1 MMRRDTTVRISGAPA
16 SGESRFAQAV
26 FVALL
31 GLTFVVAAAAQS
43 YSYDAAGRLIRAVYP
58 QGGGVAYTYDVGDN
72 LTSVMP
78 LGTLP
83 APMELQVTRLSQT
96 SARIGWTAD
105 AGATGYVIER
115 RVPGEDWERVATLN
129 DAASEFV
136 DTSIEAD
143 IAYEYRIRAVN
154 GDGESAPSEA
164 ATFSGPPKP
173 SISEN
178 GIVNGASFDASRA
191 IAPGSIVSV
200 FGDNI
205 GIRVTESGIETI
217 SEAAQEVPLSTELG
231 DYSLRFGDKE
241 APLFYVGGQP
251 NGQINAQVPW
261 DVPLG
266 ESQVSVVYD
275 PQDGERQESDPV
287 AVSVAIVS
295 PALFTFEFGAG
306 RVAAQN
312 VKVSD
317 DDGVTD
323 GSIAQPEGV
332 YPGVTSQ
339 PAKLGGVVTL
349 FANGLGPTDPPAVTG
364 DNSLDKLRS
373 TTVPVRVFV
382 GQAEAQVLF
391 AGLAPQFVGLY
402 QINIVVPLGAA
413 PGDAVPI
420 VIEQGGLM
428 SRDDVTIALRP

>member
-1 MMRRDTTVRISGAPA
+1 MMRRDTIRISGAPA
-16 SGESRFAQAV
+16 HGGSRFGRAV
-26 FVALL
+26 LVAVL
-31 GLTFVVAAAAQS
+31 GMAFAVVAAAQS

-58 QGGGVAYTYDVGDN
+58 QGGGVAYTYDVMDN

-83 APMELQVTRLSQT
+83 APVELQVTRLSQG
-96 SARIGWTAD
+96 SARISWQAD
-105 AGATGYVIER
+105 PAATGYVIER
-115 RVPGEDWERVATLN
+115 RVPGDDWEHVATLN
-129 DAASEFV
+129 NAASEFV
-136 DTSIEAD
+136 DTTIEAD
-143 IAYEYRIRAVN
+143 TEYEYRVRAVS

-173 SISEN
+173 AISEN
-178 GIVNGASFDASRA
+178 GIVNGASFAANRA

-205 GIRVTESGIETI
+205 GIRVTATGIESI
-217 SEAAQEVPLSTELG
+217 SEAAQQVPLSTTLG

-241 APLFYVGGQP
+241 APLFYVGGEP

-261 DVPLG
+261 DIPLG

-275 PQDGERQESDPV
+275 PADGERQESDPV
-287 AVSVAIVS
+287 PVPVAIVS
-295 PALFTFEFGAG
+295 PALFTFEFGGG
-306 RVAAQN
+306 RVAALN
-312 VKVSD
+312 VKVND
-317 DDGVTD
+317 DDGVIN

-402 QINIVVPLGAA
+402 QINIVVPLGVA
-413 PGDAVPI
+413 PGNTVPI

>member
-1 MMRRDTTVRISGAPA
+1 
-16 SGESRFAQAV
+16 
-26 FVALL
+26 
-31 GLTFVVAAAAQS
+31 
-43 YSYDAAGRLIRAVYP
+43 
-58 QGGGVAYTYDVGDN
+58 
-72 LTSVMP
+72 MP

-83 APMELQVTRLSQT
+83 APVELQVTRLSHT
-96 SARIGWTAD
+96 SARISWQAD
-105 AGATGYVIER
+105 AGASGYVVER
-115 RVPGEDWERVATLN
+115 RAPGDSWEKVATVKTPQRGY
-129 DAASEFV
+129 V
-136 DTSIEAD
+136 DTTIDAD
-143 IAYEYRIRAVN
+143 TAYEYRIRAVN

-178 GIVNGASFDASRA
+178 GIVNGASFAANRA

-205 GIRVTESGIETI
+205 GIRVTATGIESI
-217 SEAAQEVPLSTELG
+217 SEAAQEVPLSTTLG
-231 DYSLRFGDKE
+231 DYSLRFGNIE
-241 APLFYVGGQP
+241 APLFYVGGEP

-261 DVPLG
+261 NIPLG

-275 PQDGERQESDPV
+275 PEGGERQESDPV
-287 AVSVAIVS
+287 AVSVATVS
-295 PALFTFEFGAG
+295 PALFTFEFGGG
-306 RVAAQN
+306 RVAALN

-317 DDGVTD
+317 DDGVIN
-323 GSIAQPEGV
+323 GSVAQPEGA

-373 TTVPVRVFV
+373 ATVPVRVFV

-413 PGDAVPI
+413 PGNAVPI
-420 VIEQGGLM
+420 VIEQGGVM